1 MLGAATRKLNRD
13 TGARKALFR
22 DLVSA
27 LILHG
32 RIETTVAKAKE
43 TKKIADGL
51 VDLARR
57 GDIHARRQAR
67 RLLTDPRVVARLF
80 TEVAPQYERGG
91 GGYTRV
97 IRTRTRRGDASEMAI
112 VELVS
117 RASASR

>member
-1 MLGAATRKLNRD
+1 MLGAARRKLNRD
-13 TGARKALFR
+13 TGERKALFR

-43 TKKIADGL
+43 TKKIADSL
-51 VDLARR
+51 VALALR
-57 GDIHARRQAR
+57 GDVHARRQAR
-67 RLLTDPRVVARLF
+67 RLLTDPRVMQRLF
-80 TEVAPQYERGG
+80 AEVAPRYQRGR
-91 GGYTRV
+91 GGYTRI

-117 RASASR
+117 